1 MTSKVDQQENDGYVG
16 EQLNIRLFEKVQE
29 IEVKRKKEQ
38 KQETKRGSKKGKGE
52 QKNQLVPGAAGGANK
67 KSRGMASLVDEE
79 RAIHE
84 AYQVLLTEHH
94 KRRAKRKR
102 RALQTLKKE
111 EQLVQEN
118 PIQDAFSH
126 IRRKSNAT
134 LVSK

>member
-1 MTSKVDQQENDGYVG
+1 M
-16 EQLNIRLFEKVQE
+16 NIRLFEKVQE

-52 QKNQLVPGAAGGANK
+52 QKNQLAPGAAGGANK